1 MMMTSFLHAVLISR
15 VYIDCYLIET
25 SNPTGAMGACLYS
38 ADFKVQSQ
46 SDFAENQK
54 IVIMRS
60 RVPIAANSNVE
71 QPFVKIALRN
81 VNKAP
86 KLPENHGKSSNSVF
100 VKRNNQILR
109 FSWVKTKTEHRK
121 ITNNTEWFTLKNF
134 NGCHL

>member
-1 MMMTSFLHAVLISR
+1 MSPFFDVLFDAR

-25 SNPTGAMGACLYS
+25 STPTGAVGTCLYS
-38 ADFKVQSQ
+38 ADFRVQSQ
-46 SDFAENQK
+46 SDSAENQK

-71 QPFVKIALRN
+71 QSFVKIALRN

-109 FSWVKTKTEHRK
+109 FSWVKTKAEHRK
-121 ITNNTEWFTLKNF
+121 ITSNTEWFTLKNF
-134 NGCHL
+134 NGCHP